1 VSRRINRNTYS
12 GFVADPGW
20 LGGGYVKTGDG
31 EMSLGSIL
39 LDAGFSMHEVDEI
52 ARVVGVRTW
61 AAA

>member
-1 VSRRINRNTYS
+1 
-12 GFVADPGW
+12 VADPGW